1 MTVPTTDNLI
11 QDHLSRYQDR
21 VNELML
27 CYLDQAKSI
36 PSHLLTAIRYSVAQG
51 GKRLRPCLLYMTAEL
66 FDADNS
72 PCDAAAMAVEYIH
85 TYSLIHDDLPAM
97 DDDDIRRGQPS
108 CHIAFDEATAI
119 LAGDGLQSL
128 AIETLAINSP
138 WHTAEQQLQMVLTLI
153 QAIGPAGMV
162 GGQALDIDAENK
174 TISSDE
180 LQTIH
185 QLKTGALI
193 KASILLG
200 AQCAHVEDALTLN
213 ALSQYGQHIG
223 LAFQIH
229 DDILDVSQDT
239 QTLGKPSQSDQQA
252 NKSTYVSTLGF
263 EQAQQLRDQHVQ
275 QAIDALKRL
284 SVNTDALQKLTH
296 YLAQRVH

>member
-1 MTVPTTDNLI
+1 MTQPTKDYLT
-11 QDHLSRYQDR
+11 QDHLQHYQDR
-21 VNELML
+21 INELML
-27 CYLDQAKSI
+27 CHLDQAMSVPAQLQK
-36 PSHLLTAIRYSVAQG
+36 AIRYSVAQG
-51 GKRLRPCLLYMTAEL
+51 GKRLRPCLVYMVAEL
-66 FDADNS
+66 FNVNECS
-72 PCDAAAMAVEYIH
+72 CDAAAMAVEYIH

-128 AIETLAINSP
+128 AFETLAIDSP
-138 WHTAEQQLQMVLTLI
+138 WHTAEQQLQMVVTLS

-174 TISSDE
+174 TISADE

-185 QLKTGALI
+185 RLKTGALI

-213 ALSQYGQHIG
+213 ALSKYGQHIG

-239 QTLGKPSQSDQQA
+239 KTLGKPSQSDQQA

-263 EQAQQLRDQHVQ
+263 EQAQQLRDEHLQ
-275 QAIDALKRL
+275 QSLDALNTL
-284 SVNTDALQKLTH
+284 SADTESLQKLTH
-296 YLAQRVH
+296 YLVQRVY